1 MSAELFRNV
10 INYDNFNFLGFN
22 FWRSPARKVF
32 GIRPNDI
39 NNNSHQHLSRPAS
52 VNDAAYD
59 NMMEKLNEIKT
70 VMERNT
76 LIPNMTN
83 IAGLEQAIWSSSL
96 IQPLKDAF
104 FCMICRELPTPPVVI
119 SFCCK
124 RVIGWNSC
132 LENYHDHSCPH
143 CRTEDFSKA
152 VFTCFD
158 TTLNI
163 LKEHLS

>member
-1 MSAELFRNV
+1 MSAEIFRNV

-104 FCMICRELPTPPVVI
+104 FLHFYL
-119 SFCCK
+119 S
-124 RVIGWNSC
+124 
-132 LENYHDHSCPH
+132 
-143 CRTEDFSKA
+143 RT
-152 VFTCFD
+152 TN
-158 TTLNI
+158 TTSRNLI
-163 LKEHLS
+163 LL